1 VSPGGELL
9 ESLSPMETVYEQ
21 FIHYCKEIEE
31 SEISSGIYLE
41 THHIVP
47 RHCGGT
53 NDSDNLIKLSRKN
66 HILAH
71 FYRWIS
77 YESQKDRI
85 AYYFMCGDPD
95 GTAKREAGRLAQQTW
110 TPEKRSAASKKAYQ
124 TMLERG
130 TGVANRS
137 ESWRQ
142 NVSKSA
148 RKRVNNLRKHRMT
161 GDSLSLMTKT
171 YWFNFSGKTVI
182 VDQKDF
188 DNFLETSK
196 YLCNVFGL
204 NIKESEHKKFIRLVK
219 GERKVFH
226 GITID
231 KVISSQAVPGTEQKV
246 QRLEAESRTDS
257 NASTSALQP

>member
-1 VSPGGELL
+1 
-9 ESLSPMETVYEQ
+9 
-21 FIHYCKEIEE
+21 
-31 SEISSGIYLE
+31 
-41 THHIVP
+41 
-47 RHCGGT
+47 
-53 NDSDNLIKLSRKN
+53 
-66 HILAH
+66 
-71 FYRWIS
+71 
-77 YESQKDRI
+77 
-85 AYYFMCGDPD
+85 
-95 GTAKREAGRLAQQTW
+95 
-110 TPEKRSAASKKAYQ
+110 
-124 TMLERG
+124 
-130 TGVANRS
+130 
-137 ESWRQ
+137 
-142 NVSKSA
+142 
-148 RKRVNNLRKHRMT
+148 
-161 GDSLSLMTKT
+161 MTKT

>member
-1 VSPGGELL
+1 
-9 ESLSPMETVYEQ
+9 METVYEQ
-21 FIHYCKEIEE
+21 FICHCREIEE
-31 SEISSGIYLE
+31 SQISSGIYLE

-47 RHCGGT
+47 KHCGGS
-53 NDSDNLIKLSRKN
+53 NSPDNLIRLSRKD

-95 GTAKREAGRLAQQTW
+95 GIAKREAGRLAQQTW

-130 TGVANRS
+130 NGVTNRS
-137 ESWRQ
+137 ESWRR
-142 NVSKSA
+142 NVSRSA
-148 RKRVNNLRKHRMT
+148 RERVNKLRKHRMT
-161 GDSLSLMTKT
+161 ENSLSLMTKT
-171 YWFNFSGKTVI
+171 YRFIFSGKTVI

-188 DNFLETSK
+188 ENFLETSK
-196 YLCNVFGL
+196 YLCKVFGL
-204 NIKESEHKKFIRLVK
+204 SIKESEHKKFIRLIK

-246 QRLEAESRTDS
+246 QRLEAESRTDG